1 MCCRFPS
8 DPPKGKGGRVSEAS
22 GLVASA
28 ALPMLRAIRAYRERY
43 TGQLLEATGDG
54 DHESGYDGGSDAG
67 GVKPTAIN
75 RLVRNLTLKVG
86 GRSGRREGADSGVA
100 GGVQAVAARNKSF
113 AAASFTVVGAGS
125 MSSARTGASESAMR
139 PVFES

>member
-1 MCCRFPS
+1 M
-8 DPPKGKGGRVSEAS
+8 SEAS

-28 ALPMLRAIRAYRERY
+28 SLPMLRAIRSYRERY
-43 TGQLLEATGDG
+43 TGLLLESAGDC
-54 DHESGYDGGSDAG
+54 DHDSGYAGGGDGGSDAG

-86 GRSGRREGADSGVA
+86 GRSGRREGAEGG

-125 MSSARTGASESAMR
+125 VSSARTGASESAMR

>member
-1 MCCRFPS
+1 M
-8 DPPKGKGGRVSEAS
+8 SEAS

-28 ALPMLRAIRAYRERY
+28 SLPMLRAIRSYRERY
-43 TGQLLEATGDG
+43 TGLLLESAGDC
-54 DHESGYDGGSDAG
+54 DHDSGYAGGGDGGSDAG

-75 RLVRNLTLKVG
+75 RLMRNLTLKVG
-86 GRSGRREGADSGVA
+86 GRSGRREGADSGAA

-113 AAASFTVVGAGS
+113 AATSFSVAQGS
-125 MSSARTGASESAMR
+125 VSSARTAASESAMR

>member
-1 MCCRFPS
+1 M
-8 DPPKGKGGRVSEAS
+8 SEAS

-28 ALPMLRAIRAYRERY
+28 SLPMLRAIRTYRERY
-43 TGQLLEATGDG
+43 TGQLLESAGDG

-86 GRSGRREGADSGVA
+86 GRSGRREGAEGG

-125 MSSARTGASESAMR
+125 VSSARTGASESAMR

>member
-1 MCCRFPS
+1 M
-8 DPPKGKGGRVSEAS
+8 SEAS

-28 ALPMLRAIRAYRERY
+28 SLPMLRAIRTYRERY
-43 TGQLLEATGDG
+43 TGQLLELAGDG

-86 GRSGRREGADSGVA
+86 GRSGRREGAEGG

-125 MSSARTGASESAMR
+125 VSSARTGASESAMR